1 MKERLLSIWQS
12 PSRDCLTLTRVNEL
26 GLRHFEAEGEAEV
39 AHVGNPL
46 SHRGLRD
53 FVTTPLSAAA
63 ANKIKSEGLEGKQ
76 MPLQT
81 ADVSSER
88 VFCDSLSPRTI
99 FFSRSIT
106 RLHPSSIMSNVD
118 DTATT
123 HTLLSLRNAETTP

>member
-63 ANKIKSEGLEGKQ
+63 GSQ
-76 MPLQT
+76 Q
-81 ADVSSER
+81 DQER
-88 VFCDSLSPRTI
+88 R
-99 FFSRSIT
+99 
-106 RLHPSSIMSNVD
+106 
-118 DTATT
+118 A
-123 HTLLSLRNAETTP
+123 